1 MLKIHDQE
9 QRVKES
15 TKDFDPL
22 SKQYVGWP
30 KHAIRALRNDDV
42 SDLISCFEPLNFL
55 GKREKNVNLCI
66 GRQVES
72 GILGHGPLHYC
83 HVYDVGFLKMEV
95 SDTLL
100 DIAHRNRKVR
110 VRASIRSF
118 GGKVANLTDVEEE
131 ELKSIEKA
139 KLKKKMEEDGRL

>member
-1 MLKIHDQE
+1 ME
-9 QRVKES
+9 
-15 TKDFDPL
+15 
-22 SKQYVGWP
+22 
-30 KHAIRALRNDDV
+30 
-42 SDLISCFEPLNFL
+42 
-55 GKREKNVNLCI
+55 
-66 GRQVES
+66 QVES